1 MEVFL
6 KINKSLDTLI
16 VGAGFAGMYSL
27 HKQLSEGYKWT
38 YVGKQDTSDVPSIS
52 IKPDN
57 SDEYILFKLTK

>member
-1 MEVFL
+1 MIVL
-6 KINKSLDTLI
+6 VSLFSADNAEFIET
-16 VGAGFAGMYSL
+16 SN
-27 HKQLSEGYKWT
+27 KQLSEGYKWT